1 MWWFLLFSWF
11 IVQWCSPHYTICVCA
26 SMIWIEESKHWMVT
40 KDNVPSKTIGF
51 GRFRLFTELR
61 AKAWM
66 REWESRDT
74 RDWLPPFIM
83 CIISWAYFIALNL
96 RKTIIHGASNCN
108 ESSIVTMDHH
118 QLTRNKQNTQLFS
131 CMIVYIGWCYT
142 MNTEF
147 GKVCALLRCVQRLHC
162 SRWAKVREM
171 ERNC

>member
-1 MWWFLLFSWF
+1 MLTSTNKRQQLNSLIHRHTFSL
-11 IVQWCSPHYTICVCA
+11 CSHRPSTDHQPTKNQNKYENMFWLVAFCVMILAIFMVHCSMVLASLHNLCVCA
-26 SMIWIEESKHWMVT
+26 SVIWIEESKHWMVT
-40 KDNVPSKTIGF
+40 KDNAPSKTIGF

-118 QLTRNKQNTQLFS
+118 QLTRNK
-131 CMIVYIGWCYT
+131 
-142 MNTEF
+142 
-147 GKVCALLRCVQRLHC
+147 
-162 SRWAKVREM
+162 
-171 ERNC
+171 

>member
-1 MWWFLLFSWF
+1 MLTSTNKRQQLNSLIHRHTFSLCSHRPSTDQKPEQIRKYVLTCSILCDDSCYFHGSLFNGARLTTQS
-11 IVQWCSPHYTICVCA
+11 VCVCA
-26 SMIWIEESKHWMVT
+26 SVIWIEESKHWMVT
-40 KDNVPSKTIGF
+40 KDNAPSKTIGF

-118 QLTRNKQNTQLFS
+118 QLTRNK
-131 CMIVYIGWCYT
+131 
-142 MNTEF
+142 
-147 GKVCALLRCVQRLHC
+147 
-162 SRWAKVREM
+162 
-171 ERNC
+171 